1 MGIIIRNGIPYG
13 AADSKDIT
21 VVDRYSDLANLAV
34 KQADHIYVVKNA
46 LQTTQSGYPHAQSF
60 YYDESNESF
69 KPIAEIT
76 GQQNQILVATG
87 PTGSTH
93 QLANWA
99 HQNSIS
105 FFAEATQSAGS
116 TPAGPTEFTIGS
128 KTPSNVYPVAFGHIG
143 ESITTPPSLTSLKSG
158 YLTRDSAKEKIAGTA
173 QINIGEDNTDYTSD
187 NRKFWS
193 KDLTGPRIDIGG
205 TAVIEMEGTGKGSS
219 NSDTPVL
226 SMRGRCLVDMC
237 GSRTTSSQEVGYG
250 RARTASWWPHV
261 MDSYEQDPFD
271 STKYLYNNTVA
282 YPYLH
287 MHDESTI
294 LMDGAP
300 FLNMRGNSLLS
311 INGDVCIDINGRNPV
326 NRPSFPGAA
335 AGYGDVA
342 IDIRPGTAIQIGTG
356 NESTSSNPTTS
367 MIRLTKNQ
375 FVVASALPK
384 ETNVSNSSCI
394 SQLYMDTT
402 NGYATSYEGEL
413 FPFKYTAMSGN
424 TSGIFN
430 FYDSSS
436 FTKWDAST
444 MNQKIGQ
451 WAYTGVWGEGP
462 GKNVGPVVWMQGKSR
477 LKIGDGGTFS
487 GVFGGRGNVSISM
500 EPDTGSSAEIYMGS
514 ASYSADVINIANQSN
529 SFTTFHHGAAPQAAT
544 KYEFTPSGNTMFRFN
559 PKIKFFANV
568 DCSNTEMLFQW
579 SGMYGFFQGNNNYAL
594 LDGAQTHLENV
605 GNTFIMRDD
614 ITQEIYAEK
623 EGQNTSSTIYKFKGG
638 YQPSGTALQDIT
650 SLPADAAAFV
660 SSDMYSTAMTEF
672 NSAKS
677 SLPNGAYI
685 DNPDVVFY
693 AKLDYNGK
701 PDTYYSPYNTNY
713 YRYFDFVYPMRIT
726 LKGAD
731 SAVNV
736 EFDSTEAIA
745 GTSDYTYWYTMQSTT
760 KTAIINNAD
769 FINAL
774 STLLGADIWQYKY
787 ELDFYNAKYQRTT
800 TENGYHYKIAYMCVI
815 LHQSFTVQQ
824 LWNSTATPS
833 APSSGYQ
840 ISTYDEPYNSIAALY
855 NSNTL
860 PTNWELYTNQKSG
873 TPHTRWRLQTYAA
886 GSVTG
891 LDKWRRGAYVNYT
904 NDPQANVAW
913 SQPVQTGESGDTKT
927 ILQMYNRA
935 NLMMRA
941 DTINKPYCNEYV
953 QKPCTDVYEYTFT
966 PSETYTVPTDS
977 IYQFTS
983 TTSYGS
989 GVVTSESGI
998 NTFIKGGSSGTATD
1012 YKDFVEYVKTTEHD
1026 GVWGIISIE
1035 RTNSS
1040 SPYAYTVTYKKL
1052 SQKVAIGTQL
1062 NTFINGAD
1070 YSAFTTYLTT
1080 NYPDKELWRIVDIAS
1095 GTGGNLVIRF
1105 TLKDASYTEYI
1116 KTPVTDDP
1124 VLEMVGR
1131 SELRMYGGAYIKG
1144 ETKYGETVFTFG
1156 STTSDEPPVSFTL
1169 AQLAAAISGGGTQL
1183 PNAADAQF

>member
-13 AADSKDIT
+13 AADSKDVTT
-21 VVDRYSDLANLAV
+21 VEKYSDLADLAV
-34 KQADHIYVVKNA
+34 KQSDHIYIVKNA
-46 LQTTQSGYPHAQSF
+46 TNTSAANYKVNKAY
-60 YYDESNESF
+60 YYDATEEAF
-69 KPIAEIT
+69 KPISTILGDA
-76 GQQNQILVATG
+76 NKILVATG
-87 PTGSTH
+87 PSGNP
-93 QLANWA
+93 ANWA
-99 HQNSIS
+99 VQNGYNYYVMGTRTGETLPG
-105 FFAEATQSAGS
+105 A
-116 TPAGPTEFTIGS
+116 PTEFVVGTDVS
-128 KTPSNVYPVAFGHIG
+128 SDYYPAAFGYIG
-143 ESITTPPSLTSLKSG
+143 PSTTTPASVPSFKNG
-158 YLTRDSAKEKIAGTA
+158 YIVQNSASQRIAGA
-173 QINIGEDNTDYTSD
+173 AKINIGDIGSDYTSD

-193 KDLTGPRIDIGG
+193 TSLTGPKIDIGG
-205 TAVIEMEGTGKGSS
+205 TAVIEMNGTGKGSS
-219 NSDTPVL
+219 DSDTPVL

-237 GSRTTSSQEVGYG
+237 GSRVTGTQEVGYG
-250 RARTASWWPHV
+250 RARTASWWPHA

-271 STKYLYNNTVA
+271 STKRLNTNTVA

-300 FLNMRGNSLLS
+300 ILNMRGNSMLS
-311 INGDVCIDINGRNPV
+311 INGDVCIDINGRNPI
-326 NRPSFPGAA
+326 NRGSFGSAG

-356 NESTSSNPTTS
+356 QESTLSNPTTS

-375 FVVASALPK
+375 LVVASALPK
-384 ETNVSNSSCI
+384 ETDVSSTSCI

-413 FPFKYTAMSGN
+413 FPFKYTSNSG
-424 TSGIFN
+424 TSGLFN
-430 FYDSSS
+430 FYSGPIA
-436 FTKWDAST
+436 KWDAST
-444 MNQKIGQ
+444 MNNRIGS
-451 WAYTGVWGEGP
+451 WAYSGVWGDGP

-477 LKIGDGGTFS
+477 IKIGDGGTFS
-487 GVFGGRGNVSISM
+487 AVLGGMGNVSISM
-500 EPDTGSSAEIYMGS
+500 EPQSMSSTEIYMAS
-514 ASYSADVINIANQSN
+514 AGYSADVINIANESN
-529 SFTTFHHGAAPQAAT
+529 SFTTFHHGAGPNAAT
-544 KYEFTPSGNTMFRFN
+544 KYEFTPHGNTLFRFN
-559 PKIKFFANV
+559 PKEKFLANV

-579 SGMYGFFQGNNNYAL
+579 TGMYGFFQGNNNYAL

-605 GNTFIMRDD
+605 GNAFIMRDD
-614 ITQEIYAEK
+614 TTKELYAER
-623 EGQNTSSTIYKFKGG
+623 EGQDPSYTGYAFRGG

-650 SLPADAAAFV
+650 SLPADEAAFV
-660 SSDMYSTAMTEF
+660 SSDMYSTAMAQF

-693 AKLDYNGK
+693 AKLNYYGK

-745 GTSDYTYWYTMQSTT
+745 GTSDYSYWYSMQTAT
-760 KTAIINNAD
+760 KNAIVNNAD
-769 FINAL
+769 FISAL

-815 LHQSFTVQQ
+815 LHQSFTVHK
-824 LWNSTATPS
+824 LWDSTATPG

-840 ISTYDEPYNSIAALY
+840 IPTYDEPYTSIAALY

-860 PTNWELYTNQKSG
+860 PANWELYTNQKSG
-873 TPHTRWRLQTYAA
+873 TIHTRWRLQTYEA

-927 ILQMYNRA
+927 IFQMYNRA

-953 QKPCTDVYEYTFT
+953 QRPCTDVYEYTFT

-977 IYQFTS
+977 TYQFTS

-989 GVVTSESGI
+989 GVITSESGI
-998 NTFIKGGSSGTATD
+998 NMFIQGGTYGTATD

-1026 GVWGIISIE
+1026 GVWGITSIE

-1052 SQKVAIGTQL
+1052 SQKTAIGTQL

-1080 NYPDKELWRIVDIAS
+1080 TYPDKELWRIVDIAS
-1095 GTGGNLVIRF
+1095 GTGGDLIIRF

-1156 STTSDEPPVSFTL
+1156 STTSNEPPVSFTL
-1169 AQLAAAISGGGTQL
+1169 AQLAAAISGGGAQL
-1183 PNAADAQF
+1183 PNAADQQF

>member
-60 YYDESNESF
+60 YYDESDESF

-76 GQQNQILVATG
+76 GQLNQILVATG

-261 MDSYEQDPFD
+261 MDSYERDPFD

-300 FLNMRGNSLLS
+300 VLNMRGNSLLS

-326 NRPSFPGAA
+326 NRDSFAGAA

-342 IDIRPGTAIQIGTG
+342 IDIKPGTAIQIGTG
-356 NESTSSNPTTS
+356 NESTQSNPTTS

-384 ETNVSNSSCI
+384 ETNVSSSSCI

-402 NGYATSYEGEL
+402 NGYATSREGEL
-413 FPFKYTAMSGN
+413 FPFKYTSNSGVYDL
-424 TSGIFN
+424 FN
-430 FYDSSS
+430 F
-436 FTKWDAST
+436 FGGPIAKWDPST

-451 WAYTGVWGEGP
+451 WASTGVWGDGP
-462 GKNVGPVVWMQGKSR
+462 GKNSGPVVWMQGKSR
-477 LKIGDGGTFS
+477 IKIGDGGTFS
-487 GVFGGRGNVSISM
+487 AVLGGLGNVSISM
-500 EPDTGSSAEIYMGS
+500 EPYAGSSTEIYMAS
-514 ASYSADVINIANQSN
+514 ASYSADVINIANESN
-529 SFTTFHHGAAPQAAT
+529 SFTTFHHGAGANAAT
-544 KYEFTPSGNTMFRFN
+544 KYEFTPHGNTLVRFS
-559 PKIKFFANV
+559 PREKFFANI
-568 DCSNTEMLFQW
+568 DCAGTEMLFQW

-594 LDGAQTHLENV
+594 LDGKQTHLENV

-614 ITQEIYAEK
+614 ITGEIYAEK
-623 EGQNTSSTIYKFKGG
+623 EGQDFNSTVYKFRHYYDPAATK
-638 YQPSGTALQDIT
+638 DVRVD
-650 SLPADAAAFV
+650 SLPANEADFA
-660 SSDMYSTAMTEF
+660 STTLAQDTMTAF
-672 NSAKS
+672 NSNKS
-677 SLPNGAYI
+677 SLPESSRIHNPVAEFFST
-685 DNPDVVFY
+685 DNYGSRNDTQYYNPYNQNCCRYWTEEYPIEASLKVSYNPGTPIEFDTTTAITGTTDSTAWKVLSTTSYYTALLSNADFLAGVRAVLGDLAQYFY
-693 AKLDYNGK
+693 
-701 PDTYYSPYNTNY
+701 SVPYNTIY
-713 YRYFDFVYPMRIT
+713 YKR
-726 LKGAD
+726 
-731 SAVNV
+731 
-736 EFDSTEAIA
+736 
-745 GTSDYTYWYTMQSTT
+745 STT
-760 KTAIINNAD
+760 D
-769 FINAL
+769 
-774 STLLGADIWQYKY
+774 
-787 ELDFYNAKYQRTT
+787 
-800 TENGYHYKIAYMCVI
+800 NGYHYQVCDCYVR
-815 LHQSFTVQQ
+815 LRQTFTRDEYFH
-824 LWNSTATPS
+824 NS
-833 APSSGYQ
+833 SSGPSPVTSGT
-840 ISTYDEPYNSIAALY
+840 IV
-855 NSNTL
+855 NSNYAIYPQVTAAYASDNV
-860 PTNWELYTNQKSG
+860 PTGWSLTTNTNSSYGDNRIHLYADS
-873 TPHTRWRLQTYAA
+873 TPI
-886 GSVTG
+886 GEN
-891 LDKWRRGAYVNYT
+891 KWNRGARVRYST
-904 NDPQANVAW
+904 DPQDNVAW

-953 QKPCTDVYEYTFT
+953 QRPCTDVYEYTFT
-966 PSETYTVPTDS
+966 PSETYTVPTNS
-977 IYQFTS
+977 TYQFTS
-983 TTSYGS
+983 TTSYS
-989 GVVTSESGI
+989 TTTSEEGI
-998 NTFIKGGSSGTATD
+998 NIFIKSSSND
-1012 YKDFVEYVKTTEHD
+1012 YKDFVEYVKTIEHD
-1026 GVWGIISIE
+1026 GVWGVIGIE
-1035 RTNSS
+1035 KTNLS
-1040 SPYAYTVTYKKL
+1040 SPYTYTVTYKKL
-1052 SQKVAIGTQL
+1052 SQKGAIGTQL

-1080 NYPDKELWRIVDIAS
+1080 NYPDKELWRIVDIVS
-1095 GTGGNLVIRF
+1095 GTGGDLIIRF

-1116 KTPVTDDP
+1116 KTPATDDP

-1169 AQLAAAISGGGTQL
+1169 AQLAAAISGGGAQL